1 MNSERDRTRLREV
14 AVALAELADELV
26 FVGGGVTALLLND
39 PAAPPT
45 RFSYDV
51 DAVMRATK
59 RTAYL
64 AVAERLREL
73 GFKQRP
79 AEPVICRWFL
89 GELIVD
95 VMPDDPE
102 ILGFT
107 NRWYSG
113 AFDHAVVLDIDGVKV
128 RVVSAPW
135 FLATKLE
142 AFTGRGNGD
151 YLGSRD
157 IEDIVAVIDGRDG
170 LVDEVRAAPEELR
183 IFLEAQFATLLREPS
198 FVTSIVGHVAGESQ
212 RAEIV
217 IDRLREIARAE

>member
-1 MNSERDRTRLREV
+1 MTARRDRARLREV
-14 AVALAELADELV
+14 ALALAELADEFV

-51 DAVMRATK
+51 DAVMRAA
-59 RTAYL
+59 RRSAYL
-64 AVAERLREL
+64 AVEQRLREL
-73 GFKQRP
+73 GFEQRP
-79 AEPVICRWFL
+79 EEPVVCRWFL
-89 GELIVD
+89 GDLIID
-95 VMPDDPE
+95 VMPDDPD

-113 AFDHAVVLDIDGVKV
+113 AFEHAFTLDIDGVTV

-142 AFTGRGNGD
+142 AFAGRGNGD

-170 LVDEVRAAPEELR
+170 LIDEVRRAPQQLR
-183 IFLEAQFATLLREPS
+183 TFLQAQFAQLLNEPN
-198 FVTSIVGHVAGESQ
+198 FLTSIVGHVAGDSE
-212 RAEIV
+212 RAEVV
-217 IDRLREIARAE
+217 IHRFRELSGPG